1 MAKQLE
7 DLRKLKDQA
16 TRAMEKRAYD
26 RAAAMYV
33 EIAERDP
40 EADWRQRAGEAF
52 RKASEPQ
59 QAVEQ
64 LARAADGYAKGGF
77 LLKAIAVCKTIL
89 QIDPAHTTTQRAL
102 ADLYAKRDG
111 KTAPPPPAII
121 EPHATATPP
130 PLVQVAPPPAGDAS
144 RLAITEA
151 LDAHTTSVA
160 QPIDVLPLHR
170 VLGGRRSE
178 QIAVADVE
186 ALAAAEEPAAYEITL
201 DDVTD
206 EAVEES
212 IEITVDAEPA
222 LPTIPLFSSLQA
234 SELQL
239 LIERVAMREM
249 SAGEVILREG
259 EPGGALYVVADGAVR
274 VTSDGRELA
283 RLQAGAFFGELGLLT
298 DEPRSATVTSDGCT
312 LLEISREVAWD
323 VIRGAPDVL
332 RTMLRFFRDRMLDRL
347 MSTSPLFSALD
358 RADARTLADE
368 FLFLELEAG
377 ATAVKQGA
385 RAPGLFFVVCGE
397 VEAVRDDARLA
408 RLGPGD
414 VFGEMSLLDRS
425 PASADVRAT
434 RKAWVLELPA
444 QRFQEIMVT
453 YPSVLEYVSRLGDE
467 RRQKLPGAADAAK
480 NETVDLLD
488 LLSDERIDL
497 L

>member
-1 MAKQLE
+1 VAKQLE

-16 TRAMEKRAYD
+16 TRAIEKRAYD
-26 RAAAMYV
+26 RAAALYV
-33 EIAERDP
+33 EIAGREP
-40 EADWRQRAGEAF
+40 EPDWRQRAGEAF
-52 RKASEPQ
+52 RRAGEPQ

-64 LARAADGYAKGGF
+64 LERAADGYAKGGF

-89 QIDPAHTTTQRAL
+89 QIDPSHTTTQRAL

-111 KTAPPPPAII
+111 KAAPPPQIL
-121 EPHATATPP
+121 EPHATHVPP
-130 PLVQVAPPPAGDAS
+130 PLVQVEPPPAGDAS

-151 LDAHTTSVA
+151 LDAHTTSPT

-178 QIAVADVE
+178 QIAVADV
-186 ALAAAEEPAAYEITL
+186 AMLAAAEEPAAYEITL
-201 DDVTD
+201 DDAEV
-206 EAVEES
+206 VEEGV
-212 IEITVDAEPA
+212 EITLDAEPA
-222 LPTIPLFSSLQA
+222 LPTIPLFSSLLA

-239 LIERVAMREM
+239 LIERVGMRELP
-249 SAGEVILREG
+249 AGEVVLRQG
-259 EPGGALYVVADGAVR
+259 EPGDALYVVADGAVR
-274 VTSDGRELA
+274 VTTHDRELA
-283 RLQAGAFFGELGLLT
+283 RLEAGAFFGELGLLT
-298 DEPRSATVTSDGCT
+298 DEPRSATVTSEGCT

-347 MSTSPLFSALD
+347 MSSSPLFSALEA
-358 RADARTLADE
+358 ADARTLADE
-368 FLFLELEAG
+368 FVFLELESG

-397 VEAVRDDARLA
+397 VEAVRDGARLGK
-408 RLGPGD
+408 LGPGD

-444 QRFQEIMVT
+444 QRFQEIMLT
-453 YPSVLEYVSRLGDE
+453 YPQVLAYVSELGDA
-467 RRQKLPGAADAAK
+467 RRQALAATKTPAPEK
-480 NETVDLLD
+480 TVDLLD